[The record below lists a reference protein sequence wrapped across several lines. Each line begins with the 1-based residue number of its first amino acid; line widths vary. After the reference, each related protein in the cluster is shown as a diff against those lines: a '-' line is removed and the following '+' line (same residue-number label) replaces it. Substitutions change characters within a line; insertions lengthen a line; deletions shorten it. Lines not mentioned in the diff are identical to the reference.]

1 MGRRSFFL
9 FAVVLASGALWGVGR
24 SVADQTDQ
32 RLKDLFAQLRVAQS
46 AEVARPVEARIWA
59 IWTEAGN
66 PAADRLMIAGLV
78 AMRAGQYHLA
88 LDTFGRLVEIAPDF
102 AEGWNK
108 RATVL
113 FLVGR
118 YADSVRDIAKV
129 LALEPRHFGAL
140 SGLAMCEEQLG
151 KDAEALQALERA
163 ALIYPSMPGLT
174 LRIKELRKRSEGQPI

>member
-1 MGRRSFFL
+1 MDHTATMSRQRFIL
-9 FAVVLASGALWGVGR
+9 FAVVLALAALWGAGR

-32 RLKDLFAQLRVAQS
+32 RLKDLFAQLRVARS

-118 YADSVRDIAKV
+118 YADRCGILPKFSLSSPDISGRYQAWRCAKSNWGRMQRRCKRWN
-129 LALEPRHFGAL
+129 ARPR
-140 SGLAMCEEQLG
+140 ST
-151 KDAEALQALERA
+151 RA
-163 ALIYPSMPGLT
+163 CRG
-174 LRIKELRKRSEGQPI
+174 